1 MAIIRWDPFRN
12 VATLQDRINR
22 LFEDS
27 FPRSGNTDEDI
38 SMCEWKPSVDIYE
51 TEEGIVIKAELPGV
65 NKEDVSVE
73 VKNNILTLKGE
84 RFADKEIDED
94 KYYRRERCF
103 GTFHRTFTLQNTVLP
118 DKIKAKFRN
127 GVLEIEVPKPEEE
140 KPRQISVNVE

>member
-27 FPRSGNTDEDI
+27 FPRSRDIDEDI

-84 RFADKEIDED
+84 RFVDKEIDED

>member
-27 FPRSGNTDEDI
+27 FPRSGDIDEDI

-73 VKNNILTLKGE
+73 VNPSSE
-84 RFADKEIDED
+84 V
-94 KYYRRERCF
+94 F
-103 GTFHRTFTLQNTVLP
+103 GQFSG
-118 DKIKAKFRN
+118 KMGIFR
-127 GVLEIEVPKPEEE
+127 G
-140 KPRQISVNVE
+140 

>member
-27 FPRSGNTDEDI
+27 FPRSRDIDEDI

-51 TEEGIVIKAELPGV
+51 TEEGIIIKAELPGV

-84 RFADKEIDED
+84 RFVDKEIDED

-103 GTFHRTFTLQNTVLP
+103 GTFHRTFTLQDTVLP

>member
-27 FPRSGNTDEDI
+27 FPRSRDIDENI
-38 SMCEWKPSVDIYE
+38 SMCDWKPSVDIYE

-84 RFADKEIDED
+84 RFVDKEIDED

-103 GTFHRTFTLQNTVLP
+103 GTFHRTFTLQDTVLP

>member
-27 FPRSGNTDEDI
+27 FPRSRDIDEDI

-84 RFADKEIDED
+84 RFVDKEIDED

-103 GTFHRTFTLQNTVLP
+103 GTFHRTFTLQDTVLP

-140 KPRQISVNVE
+140 KPRQISVNVQ

>member
-27 FPRSGNTDEDI
+27 FPRSRDIDEDI

-84 RFADKEIDED
+84 RFVDKEIDED

-103 GTFHRTFTLQNTVLP
+103 GTFHRTFTLQHTVLP

>member
-27 FPRSGNTDEDI
+27 FPRSRDIDEDI
-38 SMCEWKPSVDIYE
+38 SMCEWKPMVDIYE

-84 RFADKEIDED
+84 RFVDKEIDED

-103 GTFHRTFTLQNTVLP
+103 GTFHRTFTLQDTVLP

>member
-27 FPRSGNTDEDI
+27 FPRSRDIDEDI

-84 RFADKEIDED
+84 SFVDKEIDED

-103 GTFHRTFTLQNTVLP
+103 GTFHRTFTLQDTVLP

>member
-27 FPRSGNTDEDI
+27 FPRSRDIDEDI

-84 RFADKEIDED
+84 RFVDKEIDED

-103 GTFHRTFTLQNTVLP
+103 GTFHRTFTLQDTVLP

-127 GVLEIEVPKPEEE
+127 GVLEIEVLKPEEE

>member
-27 FPRSGNTDEDI
+27 FPRSGDIDEDI

-84 RFADKEIDED
+84 RFVDKEIDED

-103 GTFHRTFTLQNTVLP
+103 GTFHRTFTLQDTVLP

>member
-27 FPRSGNTDEDI
+27 FPRSRDIDEDI

-51 TEEGIVIKAELPGV
+51 TEEGIIIKAELPGV

-84 RFADKEIDED
+84 RFVDKEIDED

>member
-27 FPRSGNTDEDI
+27 FPRSRDIDEDI

-73 VKNNILTLKGE
+73 VKSNILILKGE
-84 RFADKEIDED
+84 RFVDKEIDED

-103 GTFHRTFTLQNTVLP
+103 GTFHRTFTLQDTVLP

>member
-27 FPRSGNTDEDI
+27 FPRSRDIDEDI
-38 SMCEWKPSVDIYE
+38 SMCEWKPLVDIYE

-84 RFADKEIDED
+84 RFVDKEIDED

-103 GTFHRTFTLQNTVLP
+103 GTFHRTFTLQDTVLP

>member
-12 VATLQDRINR
+12 VATLQNRINR

-27 FPRSGNTDEDI
+27 FPRSRDIDEDI

-84 RFADKEIDED
+84 RFVDKEIDED

-103 GTFHRTFTLQNTVLP
+103 GTFHRTFTLQDTVLP

>member
-27 FPRSGNTDEDI
+27 FPRSRDIDEDI

-73 VKNNILTLKGE
+73 VKNNILILKGE
-84 RFADKEIDED
+84 RFVDKEIDED

-103 GTFHRTFTLQNTVLP
+103 GTFHRTFTLQDTVLP

>member
-1 MAIIRWDPFRN
+1 MAIVRWDPFRN

-27 FPRSGNTDEDI
+27 FPRSKDIDEDI

-65 NKEDVSVE
+65 DKEDVSVE
-73 VKNNILTLKGE
+73 IKNNILTLKGK
-84 RFADKEIDED
+84 RFVDKEIDED

-103 GTFHRTFTLQNTVLP
+103 GIFHRTFTLQNTVLP
-118 DKIKAKFRN
+118 DKIKARFRN

>member
-27 FPRSGNTDEDI
+27 FPRSRDIDEDI

-84 RFADKEIDED
+84 RFVDKEIDED

-103 GTFHRTFTLQNTVLP
+103 GTFHRTFTLQDTVLP

>member
-27 FPRSGNTDEDI
+27 FPRSRNIDEDI

-84 RFADKEIDED
+84 RFVDKEIDED

-103 GTFHRTFTLQNTVLP
+103 GTFHRTFTLQDTVLP